1 MFVQNPDDHEAVQF
15 LKLANEGV
23 YDTDYA
29 RAMAGCLRGD
39 ETASLIDSRSTRD
52 SWPGTCGN
60 Q

>member
-1 MFVQNPDDHEAVQF
+1 
-15 LKLANEGV
+15 
-23 YDTDYA
+23 
-29 RAMAGCLRGD
+29 MAGCLRGD